1 MHDLRFILIIF
12 VNKGFCMS
20 YSTPALKKSDKRRGR
35 PASETPPKNAVQSL
49 TRALH
54 VLAHVAELRD
64 GASLSDIAQYLSL
77 PVSTVHR
84 LLVTMSKMDFVH
96 QDPHQGL
103 WYVGVKA
110 FTVGNA
116 FLQTRDFVAV
126 ARPIMR
132 KMMEQSGE
140 SANLGIIDGTDIVF
154 LSQVEC
160 GAVMRVLSRPGGR
173 APLHCSSLG
182 KAILAAT
189 PVEHIMPQLDT
200 YSFRAFTDKTI
211 TSFVGFEDDLI
222 RIKGRGYALDDEEYS
237 PGLRCIA
244 APFFDENAEVLAAIS
259 LSGPSA
265 RIPNK
270 RVREL
275 GTIVIQGAHRIT
287 QLLGGRYPE
296 NFKKFLS

>member
-1 MHDLRFILIIF
+1 MTSSSNHI
-12 VNKGFCMS
+12 
-20 YSTPALKKSDKRRGR
+20 KKNEKKRGR
-35 PASETPPKNAVQSL
+35 PPSEKSSRHSVQSL
-49 TRALH
+49 SRALN
-54 VLAHVAELRD
+54 VLASVAELKE
-64 GASLSDIAQYLSL
+64 GASLSDIASHLSL

-84 LLVTMSKMDFVH
+84 LLVTMEQMDFVH

-132 KMMEQSGE
+132 KMMENSGE
-140 SANLGIIDGTDIVF
+140 SANLGIIDGPDIVF

-189 PVEHIMPQLDT
+189 PAEQVAPKLQD
-200 YSFRAFTDKTI
+200 YQFNSFTEKTLK
-211 TSFVGFEDDLI
+211 SFIEFEDDLI
-222 RIKGRGYALDDEEYS
+222 QIKNRGYALDDEEYS

-244 APFFDENAEVLAAIS
+244 APFFDENMEVLGAVS

-275 GTIVIQGAHRIT
+275 GNMVIHGAQRIT
-287 QLLGGRYPE
+287 QLLGGRPPE
-296 NFKKFLS
+296 TFKKFQI